1 MNRIENLI
9 DSFSRKKILVIGDIM
24 LDRFIWGNVS
34 RISPEAPVPVVN
46 VEKEA
51 VYPGGAANVARNLVP
66 FAGEV
71 HIAGRVGADGDG
83 ETLARILCEGGIN
96 PAGVLR
102 TEHCQTI
109 SKTRIIARKQ
119 QVVRFDREKII
130 AIASHEISEVT
141 DFIIGRA
148 EQLDGMIISDYG
160 KGFVSQE
167 LADAVIPIARAAGLV
182 ITVDPNPNN
191 PLNYKGVTS
200 VKPNRIEAFREA
212 GIPES
217 LWTSDR
223 NPLDDPLLLRVGHS
237 LLERWETEMVQITL
251 GEQGMMLFQRGEKPH
266 HIPTVAQEVFDVSG
280 AGDTAIALFTL
291 ALTAGASAVEAAEI
305 SNYASGVVVGKL
317 GTATL
322 SPAELMESM
331 ARSSGIRE
339 SARSIA
345 ANEVVV

>member
-130 AIASHEISEVT
+130 AIASHEISHRFHYRPCGAT
-141 DFIIGRA
+141 RRNDH
-148 EQLDGMIISDYG
+148 
-160 KGFVSQE
+160 
-167 LADAVIPIARAAGLV
+167 
-182 ITVDPNPNN
+182 
-191 PLNYKGVTS
+191 
-200 VKPNRIEAFREA
+200 FR
-212 GIPES
+212 
-217 LWTSDR
+217 
-223 NPLDDPLLLRVGHS
+223 LR
-237 LLERWETEMVQITL
+237 
-251 GEQGMMLFQRGEKPH
+251 
-266 HIPTVAQEVFDVSG
+266 
-280 AGDTAIALFTL
+280 
-291 ALTAGASAVEAAEI
+291 
-305 SNYASGVVVGKL
+305 
-317 GTATL
+317 
-322 SPAELMESM
+322 
-331 ARSSGIRE
+331 
-339 SARSIA
+339 
-345 ANEVVV
+345 

>member
-1 MNRIENLI
+1 
-9 DSFSRKKILVIGDIM
+9 
-24 LDRFIWGNVS
+24 
-34 RISPEAPVPVVN
+34 
-46 VEKEA
+46 
-51 VYPGGAANVARNLVP
+51 
-66 FAGEV
+66 
-71 HIAGRVGADGDG
+71 
-83 ETLARILCEGGIN
+83 
-96 PAGVLR
+96 
-102 TEHCQTI
+102 
-109 SKTRIIARKQ
+109 
-119 QVVRFDREKII
+119 
-130 AIASHEISEVT
+130 
-141 DFIIGRA
+141 
-148 EQLDGMIISDYG
+148 MIISDYG

-280 AGDTAIALFTL
+280 AGDTAMALFTL

-339 SARSIA
+339 SARSIV